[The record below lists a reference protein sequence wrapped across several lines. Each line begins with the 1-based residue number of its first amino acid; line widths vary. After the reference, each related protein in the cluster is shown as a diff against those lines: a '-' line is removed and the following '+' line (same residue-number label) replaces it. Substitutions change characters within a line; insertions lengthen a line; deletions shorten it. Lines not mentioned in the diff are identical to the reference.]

1 MWVANRL
8 LIAPVMS
15 EVGNQLRAA
24 REARQ
29 LDIPAMA
36 EQTKIKTDHLRAL
49 EAGHYDAFT
58 APVYIRG
65 FVRSY
70 ASMLRMDVPQVM
82 AMLDA
87 ELSRTARFSEP
98 PRLDPHRKSILDF
111 IMLQVSRLH
120 WPVVLPVLA
129 LAIVVTGSVFGYN
142 AWRRHK
148 NTDPLSNLGPGMYQP
163 PANFSGEFLPVPT
176 YVTMK

>member
-1 MWVANRL
+1 
-8 LIAPVMS
+8 MS
-15 EVGNQLRAA
+15 EVGQQLRAA

-36 EQTKIKTDHLRAL
+36 ELTKIKSDHLRAL
-49 EAGHYDAFT
+49 EAGDYNSFT

-70 ASMLRMDVPQVM
+70 AAALRMDVPQVM
-82 AMLDA
+82 ARLDA
-87 ELSRTARFSEP
+87 ELSRTRRFSEP
-98 PRLDPHRKSILDF
+98 PRLDPRQRGVLDF
-111 IMLQVSRLH
+111 LMLQVSRLH

-129 LAIVVTGSVFGYN
+129 LMVAITGSVWGYN

-148 NTDPLSNLGPGMYQP
+148 NTDPLSKLGPGIYQP
-163 PANFSGEFLPVPT
+163 AHSGGEYLPVPT
-176 YVTMK
+176 NTAKK